1 LTSATGTAAESLSTA
16 SAAILLLPSV
26 FSMPGWSRRLASSAK
41 NKLGPSSS
49 GDEEE
54 SILLPEG
61 PHAPKKKINIK
72 KKKNGGGSNVKIVHS
87 NSVTLWRLSA
97 EYQIYF
103 LSLRMI
109 KVMIRAVTAMVMRMT
124 AHSAYTTSW

>member
-1 LTSATGTAAESLSTA
+1 
-16 SAAILLLPSV
+16 
-26 FSMPGWSRRLASSAK
+26 
-41 NKLGPSSS
+41 
-49 GDEEE
+49 
-54 SILLPEG
+54 LPEG

-109 KVMIRAVTAMVMRMT
+109 KVTHLKKNDINKNGRAQM
-124 AHSAYTTSW
+124 